1 MNESFGVRLKRVCT
15 LTADWICARR
25 SSSAILV
32 SGVSESKNTIAWRRS
47 CVVSTPVTV
56 TMPMRSSMSE
66 IRVSSSE
73 MTSRRI

>member
-1 MNESFGVRLKRVCT
+1 LD
-15 LTADWICARR
+15 LR
-25 SSSAILV
+25 SSLFERDPRL
-32 SGVSESKNTIAWRRS
+32 GVSESKNTIAWRRS